1 MGIIVAFALGLALLL
16 AVQALGRENFPALS
30 GRVVDEADLFSPA
43 EEEELSRVL
52 EEFEAATTNQF
63 VVVTLPSLGGAEIK
77 GYAAELGHYW
87 GLGQKGKDNGA
98 LLLVAVDDHK
108 VTIQAGYGLEEKL
121 TDGTCGEIIREE
133 ITPFF
138 KEGDYYAGVRAGLAA
153 MMARVAPEFQPGS
166 DLSARSRRGGD
177 DLPAGLVVFLF
188 LLFIVLSAAGST
200 GRSRRYWHRRGFSI
214 GGGFFGGGFFGGGGF
229 GGGGFGGS
237 GGGGFSGGGG
247 GFGGGGASGSW

>member
-1 MGIIVAFALGLALLL
+1 MERRVGIIVAFALGLALFL
-16 AVQALGRENFPALS
+16 AVQALGREDFPALS

-77 GYAAELGHYW
+77 QYAAELGHYW

-98 LLLVAVDDHK
+98 VLLVAVDDHK

-138 KEGDYYAGVRAGLAA
+138 KEGDYYAGVRAGLADPRLGPDPVA
-153 MMARVAPEFQPGS
+153 DLRLTAVTGGIGHVFERDRWLLAVNATAGVSFNGLMADPT
-166 DLSARSRRGGD
+166 
-177 DLPAGLVVFLF
+177 AG
-188 LLFIVLSAAGST
+188 T
-200 GRSRRYWHRRGFSI
+200 P
-214 GGGFFGGGFFGGGGF
+214 
-229 GGGGFGGS
+229 
-237 GGGGFSGGGG
+237 
-247 GFGGGGASGSW
+247 